1 MKDIKKINKMFFS
14 FEIIPFI
21 MYVLLMFAPMF
32 ASIINNR
39 LQYGRDFSDKVA
51 LYSYI
56 SIMSVYVIT
65 ILLEII
71 FYFKILKNYQYDQT
85 NVELANRVKV
95 TKVLSI
101 LYMIPGLYAIPFY
114 FRFLHVRSFRENKK
128 SGQPAYHFWEYFI
141 KPDRKP
147 FELKDIFTKNRWLR
161 S

>member
-21 MYVLLMFAPMF
+21 MFVLLMFAPMF

-147 FELKDIFTKNRWLR
+147 FELKDIFTKNR
-161 S
+161 

>member
-21 MYVLLMFAPMF
+21 MFVLLMFAPMI
-32 ASIINNR
+32 ADIMNNR

-85 NVELANRVKV
+85 NVELSNRVKV

-101 LYMIPGLYAIPFY
+101 LYMIPGLYAIPLY

-147 FELKDIFTKNRWLR
+147 FELKDLFIKNR
-161 S
+161 

>member
-1 MKDIKKINKMFFS
+1 MKNIKKINKMFLS

-21 MYVLLMFAPMF
+21 MSVLLMFAPMF

-71 FYFKILKNYQYDQT
+71 FYFKILKNYQYGQT
-85 NVELANRVKV
+85 NVELSNRVKV

-147 FELKDIFTKNRWLR
+147 FELKDLFIKNR
-161 S
+161 

>member
-1 MKDIKKINKMFFS
+1 MKNIKKINKMFLS

-21 MYVLLMFAPMF
+21 MSVLLMFAPMF

-85 NVELANRVKV
+85 NVELSNRVKV

-147 FELKDIFTKNRWLR
+147 FEFKDLFIKNR
-161 S
+161 

>member
-21 MYVLLMFAPMF
+21 MFVLLMFAPMI
-32 ASIINNR
+32 ADIMNNR

-85 NVELANRVKV
+85 NVELSNRVKV

-101 LYMIPGLYAIPFY
+101 LYMIPGLYAILLY

-147 FELKDIFTKNRWLR
+147 FELKDLFIKNR
-161 S
+161 

>member
-21 MYVLLMFAPMF
+21 MFVLLMFAPML
-32 ASIINNR
+32 AELMNNR

-85 NVELANRVKV
+85 NVELSNRVKV

-147 FELKDIFTKNRWLR
+147 FELKDLFIKNR
-161 S
+161 

>member
-21 MYVLLMFAPMF
+21 MFVLLMFAPML
-32 ASIINNR
+32 AELMNNR
-39 LQYGRDFSDKVA
+39 LQYGWDFSDKVA

-128 SGQPAYHFWEYFI
+128 SGQPAYHFWESFI
-141 KPDRKP
+141 KADRKP
-147 FELKDIFTKNRWLR
+147 FELKDLFIKNR
-161 S
+161 

>member
-1 MKDIKKINKMFFS
+1 MKNIKKINKMFLS

-21 MYVLLMFAPMF
+21 MSVLLMFAPMF

-85 NVELANRVKV
+85 NVELSNRVKV

-128 SGQPAYHFWEYFI
+128 SGQSAYHFWEYFI

-147 FELKDIFTKNRWLR
+147 FELKDLFIKNR
-161 S
+161 

>member
-1 MKDIKKINKMFFS
+1 MKNIKKINKMFLS

-21 MYVLLMFAPMF
+21 MSVLLMFWPMF

-85 NVELANRVKV
+85 NVELSNRVKV

-147 FELKDIFTKNRWLR
+147 FELKDLFIKNR
-161 S
+161 

>member
-1 MKDIKKINKMFFS
+1 MKNIKKINKMFLS

-21 MYVLLMFAPMF
+21 MSVLLMFAPMF

-85 NVELANRVKV
+85 NVELSNRVKV

-128 SGQPAYHFWEYFI
+128 SGQPAYHFWECFI

-147 FELKDIFTKNRWLR
+147 FELKDIFTKNR
-161 S
+161 

>member
-147 FELKDIFTKNRWLR
+147 FELKDIFTKNR
-161 S
+161 

>member
-1 MKDIKKINKMFFS
+1 MKNIKKINKMFLS

-21 MYVLLMFAPMF
+21 MSVLLMFAPMF

-85 NVELANRVKV
+85 NVELSNRVKV

-141 KPDRKP
+141 KLDRKP
-147 FELKDIFTKNRWLR
+147 FELKDLFIKNR
-161 S
+161 

>member
-1 MKDIKKINKMFFS
+1 MKNIKKINKMFLS

-21 MYVLLMFAPMF
+21 MSVLLMFAPMF
-32 ASIINNR
+32 ASIINSR

-85 NVELANRVKV
+85 NVELSNRVKV

-147 FELKDIFTKNRWLR
+147 FELKDLFIKNR
-161 S
+161 

>member
-1 MKDIKKINKMFFS
+1 MKNIKKINKMFLS

-21 MYVLLMFAPMF
+21 MSVLLMFAPMF

-56 SIMSVYVIT
+56 SIMSVYVIN

-85 NVELANRVKV
+85 NVELSNRVKV

-147 FELKDIFTKNRWLR
+147 FELKDLFIKNR
-161 S
+161 

>member
-1 MKDIKKINKMFFS
+1 MKNIKKINKMFLS

-21 MYVLLMFAPMF
+21 MSVLLMFAPMF

-85 NVELANRVKV
+85 NVELSNRVKV

-114 FRFLHVRSFRENKK
+114 FIFLHVRSFRENKK

-147 FELKDIFTKNRWLR
+147 FELKDLFIKNR
-161 S
+161 

>member
-21 MYVLLMFAPMF
+21 MFVLLMFAPMI
-32 ASIINNR
+32 ADIMNNR

-85 NVELANRVKV
+85 NVELSNRVKV
-95 TKVLSI
+95 TKVFSI
-101 LYMIPGLYAIPFY
+101 LYMIPGLYAIPY
-114 FRFLHVRSFRENKK
+114 
-128 SGQPAYHFWEYFI
+128 
-141 KPDRKP
+141 
-147 FELKDIFTKNRWLR
+147 
-161 S
+161 

>member
-1 MKDIKKINKMFFS
+1 MKNIKKINKTFLS

-21 MYVLLMFAPMF
+21 MSVLLMFAPMF

-85 NVELANRVKV
+85 NVELSNRVKV

-147 FELKDIFTKNRWLR
+147 FELKDLFIKNR
-161 S
+161 

>member
-1 MKDIKKINKMFFS
+1 MT
-14 FEIIPFI
+14 
-21 MYVLLMFAPMF
+21 VLLMFAPML
-32 ASIINNR
+32 AELMNNR
-39 LQYGRDFSDKVA
+39 LQYGWDFSDKVA

-85 NVELANRVKV
+85 NIELANRVKV

-128 SGQPAYHFWEYFI
+128 SGQPAYHFG
-141 KPDRKP
+141 KA
-147 FELKDIFTKNRWLR
+147 L
-161 S
+161 

>member
-1 MKDIKKINKMFFS
+1 MKNIKKINKMFLS

-21 MYVLLMFAPMF
+21 MSVLLMFAPMF

-56 SIMSVYVIT
+56 SIMSVYVIN

-85 NVELANRVKV
+85 SVELSNRVKV

-147 FELKDIFTKNRWLR
+147 FELKDLFIKNR
-161 S
+161 

>member
-1 MKDIKKINKMFFS
+1 MKNIKKINKMFLS

-21 MYVLLMFAPMF
+21 MSVLLMFAPMF

-85 NVELANRVKV
+85 NVELSNRVKV

-147 FELKDIFTKNRWLR
+147 FELKDLFIKNR
-161 S
+161 

>member
-1 MKDIKKINKMFFS
+1 MKNIKKINKMFLS

-21 MYVLLMFAPMF
+21 MSVLLMFAPMF

-85 NVELANRVKV
+85 NVELSNIVKV
-95 TKVLSI
+95 TRVLSI
-101 LYMIPGLYAIPFY
+101 LYMIPCLYAIPFY

-147 FELKDIFTKNRWLR
+147 FELKDLFIKNR
-161 S
+161 

>member
-1 MKDIKKINKMFFS
+1 MKNIKKINKMFLS

-21 MYVLLMFAPMF
+21 MSVLLMFAPMF

-65 ILLEII
+65 ILLVII

-85 NVELANRVKV
+85 NVELSNRVKV

-147 FELKDIFTKNRWLR
+147 FELKDLFIKNR
-161 S
+161 

>member
-1 MKDIKKINKMFFS
+1 MENIKKINKLFLS

-21 MYVLLMFAPMF
+21 MTVLLMFAPMF
-32 ASIINNR
+32 ASIMNNR
-39 LQYGRDFSDKVA
+39 LQYVRDFSDKVA

-128 SGQPAYHFWEYFI
+128 SGQPAYHFWECFI

-147 FELKDIFTKNRWLR
+147 FELKDIFTKNR
-161 S
+161 